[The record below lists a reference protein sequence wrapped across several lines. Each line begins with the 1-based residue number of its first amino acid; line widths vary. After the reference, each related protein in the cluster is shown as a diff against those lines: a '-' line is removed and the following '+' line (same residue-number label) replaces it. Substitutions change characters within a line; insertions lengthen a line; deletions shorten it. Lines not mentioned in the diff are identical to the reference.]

1 MPLVYRNLAREVPFD
16 TGKCFGGGPDLN
28 NSHDDDLRVTHIEEL
43 RSRID
48 ESLTSL
54 DQDKGTGGD
63 KFMQRM
69 LSDLDSLNAKPDSV
83 C

>member
-1 MPLVYRNLAREVPFD
+1 
-16 TGKCFGGGPDLN
+16 LN